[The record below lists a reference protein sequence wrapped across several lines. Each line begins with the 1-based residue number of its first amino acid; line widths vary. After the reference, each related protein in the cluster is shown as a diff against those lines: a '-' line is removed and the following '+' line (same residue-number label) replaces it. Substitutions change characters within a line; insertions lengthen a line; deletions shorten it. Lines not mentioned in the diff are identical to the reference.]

1 MLNTYFTN
9 RSTHSNIFFPE
20 MARSFLYVQFCRNLY
35 ALKMGTIRKK
45 KKMPEIAYT
54 KINVAGKRKL
64 PSRPMTAMLSA
75 IRPTSSLSDPSAVNA
90 RLFIELTSLE
100 RAVIHI

>member
-20 MARSFLYVQFCRNLY
+20 MARSVLYTVLPEFVCSKN
-35 ALKMGTIRKK
+35 GDNSEEKK
-45 KKMPEIAYT
+45 LPEIAYT

-64 PSRPMTAMLSA
+64 PHQCFTPCQLFEERKTKRKTFDCRLFSCLVNLVDLT
-75 IRPTSSLSDPSAVNA
+75 PTFSLS
-90 RLFIELTSLE
+90 
-100 RAVIHI
+100 